1 MKTKPLGAPRAPSQE
16 AIREELEK
24 RGWALS
30 ALSEAAAALARA
42 NSTELLIQ
50 EVCEAIAAQGPYV
63 LAWVGRAEN
72 DAFRTVKVVGAA
84 GSAVG
89 YISNILVSWSESEI
103 TGRGPAG
110 SCIRNNKTSV
120 VIDGETDS
128 GFEAWRQRA
137 KEFGIRS
144 VIGCPIPDGFTG
156 MPFGSLMVYSKV
168 PNTFGASEVQLFES
182 LAKEIGF
189 GLRSIERQHK
199 LDDQIHEKELTQ
211 ERLSTALRSTIEAMS
226 KTMEWRDPY
235 TAGHQ
240 KRVASISMA
249 IARKLGW
256 ENERIQ
262 ALYMAAMVHDIG
274 KMAVPSEVLTKPS
287 RLTDLEMQLVQ
298 GHVEAGYQ
306 ILKDIPFPWPIADM
320 VHQHHERLDGSGY
333 PNHLQGDQICE
344 EARVLAVA
352 DTIEAMATHRPYRPA
367 KGLVAALDEVRVEAG
382 IKLDARVVDAAFKLL
397 TGENELQKIIDTQ

>member
-1 MKTKPLGAPRAPSQE
+1 MKIKPLGALKTPSQE
-16 AIREELEK
+16 AIQEELEK

-50 EVCEAIAAQGPYV
+50 EVCEAISTQGPYV
-63 LAWVGRAEN
+63 LAWVGRAEE
-72 DAFRTVKVVGAA
+72 DVFKTVKVVGAA
-84 GSAVG
+84 GAAVG
-89 YISNILVSWSESEI
+89 YINNILVSWSESEF
-103 TGRGPAG
+103 TGHGPAG
-110 SCIRNNKTSV
+110 NCIRSNKTSV
-120 VIDGETDS
+120 VIDSETDA
-128 GFEAWRQRA
+128 GFEAWRARA

-144 VIGCPIPDGFTG
+144 AIGCPIPDGIDG
-156 MPFGSLMVYSKV
+156 KPYGVLLVYSKV
-168 PNTFGASEVQLFES
+168 PNTFRASEVQLFES

-211 ERLSTALRSTIEAMS
+211 ERLSAALRSTIEAMS

-262 ALYMAAMVHDIG
+262 AIYMAAMVHDIG
-274 KMAVPSEVLTKPS
+274 KMAVPSEILTKPS

-306 ILKDIPFPWPIADM
+306 ILKDIPFPWPIAEM

-367 KGLVAALDEVRVEAG
+367 KGLAAALEEIRIEAG
-382 IKLDARVVDAAFKLL
+382 TKLDTKVVDAAFKLL
-397 TGENELQKIIDTQ
+397 ESENELQKIIDTQ

>member
-1 MKTKPLGAPRAPSQE
+1 MKNKSSQPTSIATPE
-16 AIREELEK
+16 AIQAELEK

-63 LAWVGRAEN
+63 LAWVGRAE
-72 DAFRTVKVVGAA
+72 DDTFKTVRVVGSA
-84 GSAVG
+84 GKAVG
-89 YISNILVSWSESEI
+89 YINNILVSWSESES
-103 TGRGPAG
+103 TGQGPAG
-110 SCIRNNKTSV
+110 RCIRSNQTSV
-120 VIDGETDS
+120 VIDGEVDI
-128 GFEAWRQRA
+128 GFAAWRERA
-137 KEFGIRS
+137 REFGIRS
-144 VIGCPIPDGFTG
+144 AIGCPIPDGVTG
-156 MPFGSLMVYSKV
+156 MPFGVLLVYSKV
-168 PNTFGASEVQLFES
+168 PNTFGDSEVQLFES

-262 ALYMAAMVHDIG
+262 ALYMAGMVHDIG
-274 KMAVPSEVLTKPS
+274 KMAVPSEILTKPS

-306 ILKDIPFPWPIADM
+306 ILKDIPFPWPIAEM

-333 PNHLQGDQICE
+333 PNQLQGEQICE

-352 DTIEAMATHRPYRPA
+352 DTLEAMATHRPYRPA
-367 KGLVAALDEVRVEAG
+367 KGLNAALEEIRLESG
-382 IKLDARVVDAAFKLL
+382 SKLDAKVVDAAFMLL
-397 TGENELQKIIDTQ
+397 NGENELQQIIDTQ

>member
-1 MKTKPLGAPRAPSQE
+1 MKTKPLGVPLTTTQE
-16 AIREELEK
+16 AIQEELEK

-50 EVCEAIAAQGPYV
+50 EVCDAIASQGPYV
-63 LAWVGRAEN
+63 LAWVGRAED
-72 DAFRTVKVVGAA
+72 DAFKTVKVVGAA
-84 GSAVG
+84 GAAAG
-89 YISNILVSWSESEI
+89 YIKNIVVSWSQAEQ

-120 VIDGETDS
+120 VVDSEMDS
-128 GFEAWRQRA
+128 GFIAWRERA
-137 KEFGIRS
+137 REFGIRS
-144 VIGCPIPDGFTG
+144 AVGCPIPDGISG
-156 MPFGSLMVYSKV
+156 MPFGVLLVYSKV

-211 ERLSTALRSTIEAMS
+211 ERLSTALRSIIEAMS

-249 IARKLGW
+249 IGRQLGW
-256 ENERIQ
+256 DNERLQ

-274 KMAVPSEVLTKPS
+274 KMAVPSEILTKPS
-287 RLTDLEMQLVQ
+287 RLTDLEMQMVQ

-306 ILKDIPFPWPIADM
+306 ILKDIPFPWPIAEM

-333 PNHLQGDQICE
+333 PNGLKGDEICE

-367 KGLVAALDEVRVEAG
+367 KGLAAALDEIRIEAG
-382 IKLDARVVDAAFKLL
+382 TKLDTKVVDAAFKLL
-397 TGENELQKIIDTQ
+397 NGENELQKIIDTQ

>member
-1 MKTKPLGAPRAPSQE
+1 MKTELTNPLKSSSQE
-16 AIREELEK
+16 AIRNELEK

-42 NSTELLIQ
+42 NSTELLVQ

-63 LAWVGRAEN
+63 LAWVGKAE
-72 DAFRTVKVVGAA
+72 DDVFKTVKVLGAA
-84 GSAVG
+84 GIAAG
-89 YISNILVSWSESEI
+89 YIQDIVVSWSESEV

-110 SCIRNNKTSV
+110 MCIRNNQTSV
-120 VIDGETDS
+120 VVDGEVDS
-128 GFEAWRQRA
+128 GFIAWRERA
-137 KEFGIRS
+137 EKFGIRS
-144 VIGCPIPDGFTG
+144 VVGCPIPDGLAG
-156 MPFGSLMVYSKV
+156 KPFGVLLVYSKV

-199 LDDQIHEKELTQ
+199 LDDQIHEKELIQ
-211 ERLSTALRSTIEAMS
+211 ERLASALRSTIEAMS

-240 KRVASISMA
+240 KRVAQISMA
-249 IARKLGW
+249 IARELGW

-262 ALYMAAMVHDIG
+262 SLYMAAMVHDIG
-274 KMAVPSEVLTKPS
+274 KMAVPSEILTKPS
-287 RLTDLEMQLVQ
+287 RLTDLEMQMVQ
-298 GHVEAGYQ
+298 GHAEAGYQ
-306 ILKDIPFPWPIADM
+306 ILKDIPFPWPLAEM

-333 PNHLQGDQICE
+333 PKGLKGNQICD

-367 KGLVAALDEVRVEAG
+367 KGLLAAMDEIKSEAG
-382 IKLDARVVDAAFKLL
+382 TKLDQKVVDAAFKVLNS
-397 TGENELQKIIDTQ
+397 GNELQTLIDAQ

>member
-1 MKTKPLGAPRAPSQE
+1 MKTKPLGVPLTTTQE
-16 AIREELEK
+16 AIQEELEK

-50 EVCEAIAAQGPYV
+50 EVCEAIASQGPYV
-63 LAWVGRAEN
+63 LAWVGQAEE
-72 DAFRTVKVVGAA
+72 DAFKTVKVVGAA
-84 GSAVG
+84 GAAAG
-89 YISNILVSWSESEI
+89 YIKNIVVSWSETEQ

-120 VIDGETDS
+120 VVDSEIDS
-128 GFEAWRQRA
+128 GFIAWRERA
-137 KEFGIRS
+137 REFGIRS
-144 VIGCPIPDGFTG
+144 AVGCPIPDGISG
-156 MPFGSLMVYSKV
+156 MPFGVLLVYSKV

-249 IARKLGW
+249 IGRQLGW
-256 ENERIQ
+256 SNERIQ
-262 ALYMAAMVHDIG
+262 SIYMAAMVHDIG
-274 KMAVPSEVLTKPS
+274 KMAVPSEILTKPS
-287 RLTDLEMQLVQ
+287 RLTDLEMQMVQ

-306 ILKDIPFPWPIADM
+306 ILKDIPFPWPIAEM
-320 VHQHHERLDGSGY
+320 VYQHHERLDGSGY

-367 KGLVAALDEVRVEAG
+367 KGLAAALDEIRIEAG
-382 IKLDARVVDAAFKLL
+382 TKLDTKVVDAAFKLL
-397 TGENELQKIIDTQ
+397 DGENELQKIIDTQ